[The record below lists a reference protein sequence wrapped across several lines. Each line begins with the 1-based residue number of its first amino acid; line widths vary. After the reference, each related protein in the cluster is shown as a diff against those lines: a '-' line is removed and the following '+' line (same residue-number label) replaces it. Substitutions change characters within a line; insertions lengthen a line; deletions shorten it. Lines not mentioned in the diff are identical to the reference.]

1 MKQLKAQIVNA
12 IIANTK
18 FVYTEAYYE
27 ACRFV
32 GEDEVEPA
40 VYDDINAAIE
50 ATSFSAFGEVHAA
63 KVRCGYVIYDRS
75 NGMPKY
81 VTSTTELVWHA
92 MNS

>member
-1 MKQLKAQIVNA
+1 MKQLKAKIVNA
-12 IIANTK
+12 ILENTE

-27 ACRFV
+27 AVRFV
-32 GEDEVEPA
+32 GEDEVEQ
-40 VYDDINAAIE
+40 VIYDDVNAAIE
-50 ATSFSAFGEVHAA
+50 ATSFNAFGEVHTA
-63 KVRCGYVIYDRS
+63 KVRGGYVIYDRS